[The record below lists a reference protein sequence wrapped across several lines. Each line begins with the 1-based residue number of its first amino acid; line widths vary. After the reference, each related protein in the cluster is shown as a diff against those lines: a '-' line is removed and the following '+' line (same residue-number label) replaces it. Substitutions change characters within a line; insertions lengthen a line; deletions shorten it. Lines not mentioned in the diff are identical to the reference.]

1 MKQVASL
8 RYGVIFK
15 KAFCDPVIFK
25 GFVKDILNIEL
36 EIDHVETEKS
46 FSPPIGR
53 VDARFDLFAE
63 DEKNR
68 LVVDIQHV
76 RYGDHYDRF
85 LHYHCVAI
93 LEQVAKAEDYRPR
106 LQVYTIVMLTSG
118 DKHKTDVAISDFTP
132 RDLQGNALEET
143 EHKIIYL
150 CPKYVTDETPEPYR
164 EWLRAINDTLDGEV
178 DESQYSH
185 ALIQQVFDHIEQDKV
200 SPQERARMFDEHGQA
215 LLRQEKFEKGKAE
228 GKIEGKAEGKIEG
241 KAEGERTK
249 TLAIVQAMLQKGMAL
264 DLISEVTGL
273 PIAEIEQLAV
283 K

>member
-93 LEQVAKAEDYRPR
+93 L
-106 LQVYTIVMLTSG
+106 
-118 DKHKTDVAISDFTP
+118 
-132 RDLQGNALEET
+132 
-143 EHKIIYL
+143 
-150 CPKYVTDETPEPYR
+150 
-164 EWLRAINDTLDGEV
+164 
-178 DESQYSH
+178 
-185 ALIQQVFDHIEQDKV
+185 
-200 SPQERARMFDEHGQA
+200 
-215 LLRQEKFEKGKAE
+215 
-228 GKIEGKAEGKIEG
+228 
-241 KAEGERTK
+241 
-249 TLAIVQAMLQKGMAL
+249 
-264 DLISEVTGL
+264 
-273 PIAEIEQLAV
+273 
-283 K
+283 